1 MSLSTNFSTSYHS
14 DTDNA
19 VRKKDIGSPDKKTS
33 GGSPSKKHR
42 SQPVIRTP
50 EKKKD
55 VLPELKLHDLP
66 KPDRAIFDNFKSPV
80 GSMSLGGRLVKSPTD
95 ASDSPNSARSPQSPR
110 SPRNEYESMSS
121 RRHRIDSPRS
131 NRAGPQR
138 APAIVSSPTLTTT
151 KTVTQTVTQT
161 ATSSM
166 STSSASDTFRGN
178 INAPSSPTRDAS
190 PSTVARQRMSSPP
203 TTISLNQQTPEQMNA
218 LADLWIQHLLGSLA
232 STSSDHVPLLT
243 VAKINSLG
251 RTDGKAVASSLSP
264 VLGDLKISVDKQG
277 KVSLSSL
284 LNSMLANHLGQ
295 SITGKTIKTMQATVM
310 HANPKLAAI
319 SFDDMIAMDDDGKGD
334 EVRQQMTDAVIDHAS
349 ACVDVAFGPSRK
361 LSESHLPQ
369 ALLDFWKLLDAKLVK
384 EAEKNPALTA
394 EQILTARK
402 NLGFDLLVT
411 RQMFPF
417 ALKPAQAM
425 PGAEVQSTRVSADT
439 ALPVLAT
446 TFANTL
452 SAEFHKAWPAFFA
465 NAIASFDA

>member
-1 MSLSTNFSTSYHS
+1 MSLSNDFSPTHHS
-14 DTDNA
+14 DTHHSSRKNDINA
-19 VRKKDIGSPDKKTS
+19 KEKKEVS
-33 GGSPSKKHR
+33 GSPSKKHR

-55 VLPELKLHDLP
+55 ALPELKLHELP
-66 KPDRAIFDNFKSPV
+66 KPDQTVFDNFKSPV
-80 GSMSLGGRLVKSPTD
+80 GSMSLRGRLVKSPTD

-110 SPRNEYESMSS
+110 SPRNEYEVMSS

-131 NRAGPQR
+131 NRIGQQQAH
-138 APAIVSSPTLTTT
+138 ALVSSPTLTTT

-161 ATSSM
+161 ATSPM
-166 STSSASDTFRGN
+166 SASSATDTFRGN

-190 PSTVARQRMSSPP
+190 SSTVARQRLSSPP

-218 LADLWIQHLLGSLA
+218 LADLWIQHLLGSLS
-232 STSSDHVPLLT
+232 STSNDHVSVLT

-251 RTDGKAVASSLSP
+251 RTDGKVVASSLSP
-264 VLGDLKISVDKQG
+264 ALHNLKISEDKQG

-319 SFDDMIAMDDDGKGD
+319 SFDEMIAMDDDGKGD
-334 EVRQQMTDAVIDHAS
+334 EVKQQMTDAVIDHAS

-369 ALLDFWKLLDAKLVK
+369 ALLDFWKLLDARLVK
-384 EAEKNPALTA
+384 EAKKNPALTA
-394 EQILTARK
+394 EDILKARM

-417 ALKPAQAM
+417 ALKPVQAM
-425 PGAEVQSTRVSADT
+425 PGAEVKPTRVSADT
-439 ALPVLAT
+439 ALPVLVT
-446 TFANTL
+446 TFANTM
-452 SAEFHKAWPAFFA
+452 SAEFHTAWPAFFA
-465 NAIASFDA
+465 DAIASFDA